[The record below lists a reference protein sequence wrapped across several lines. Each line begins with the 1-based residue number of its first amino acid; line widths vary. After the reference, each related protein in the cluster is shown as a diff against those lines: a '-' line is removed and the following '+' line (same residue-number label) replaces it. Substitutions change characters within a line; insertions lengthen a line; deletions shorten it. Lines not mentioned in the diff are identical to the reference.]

1 MATKNKK
8 NVDYVTW
15 DARNEA
21 VKASDSNDEGDDG
34 ADDGQAG
41 QHRHHNAEDFD
52 TFVEKYGLSLYL
64 NWPYLSLPNYSLS
77 YVT

>member
-15 DARNEA
+15 DAPDEA

-41 QHRHHNAEDFD
+41 QNGHYNTQDFD
-52 TFVEKYGLSLYL
+52 TFVEKYSLYL
-64 NWPYLSLPNYSLS
+64 NWPYL
-77 YVT
+77 T

>member
-15 DARNEA
+15 DAPDEA

-34 ADDGQAG
+34 ADDG
-41 QHRHHNAEDFD
+41 
-52 TFVEKYGLSLYL
+52 
-64 NWPYLSLPNYSLS
+64 
-77 YVT
+77 